1 MEQSAESKPLLA
13 GDPAGDAAL
22 KANNPDRAERL
33 FQQDVMSIT
42 PTAMQCLGWAMWRW
56 AQRLSR
62 RRTLLPA
69 DLAYGQ
75 RNTNAVRGLANIYRQ
90 QSPEKAK
97 RISPRSLPASGA
109 ALMISNQPAKRP
121 SGTAGRGTGK
131 PGEMAQAA
139 ALQRQRL
146 ALDPG
151 SVWILT
157 DFRRISGRPD
167 NAARPIRNAQ
177 SGAAEA
183 E

>member
-13 GDPAGDAAL
+13 GVQQGDAAL

-33 FQQDVMSIT
+33 FSRHLMSIT
-42 PTAMQCLGWAMWRW
+42 PTAMQCLGWAMCDG

-69 DLAYGQ
+69 DLAYDSG
-75 RNTNAVRGLANIYRQ
+75 NTNAVRGLANIYRQ
-90 QSPEKAK
+90 QSPKKPK

-109 ALMISNQPAKRP
+109 ALMIRTQPAKRP

-131 PGEMAQAA
+131 PGKWAQAA

-151 SVWILT
+151 SYGLLT

-167 NAARPIRNAQ
+167 NAARPYVNAQ